1 MYGDRPGSPRRDD
14 RQSFDP
20 AEPWRAAAPSP
31 TSDQARHPSEAP
43 LVSQAQ
49 PAAQDTLAAPVA
61 PHEDDVKVAGE
72 RPRTGGPTPGGTFG
86 FEAEPLGA
94 AGADDRDEITSRGP
108 APRRAGRSGQGGG
121 AGRRN
126 GVRIAA
132 IAAGAAVVLGAA
144 TAGALALTGGGSD
157 DGTQTVKPT
166 KQLADAAAP
175 KVDPKVLEEQR
186 RQLAL
191 ERASRE
197 TREDGG
203 KGPSLLPKGE
213 PLPTKTPKPGG
224 GDGGGGGGGPT
235 GDPVPAG
242 EAQRIAKGLL
252 PGYGFGGSGQFG
264 CLVNLWNRES
274 GWNTHAANPSG
285 AYGIPQALPG
295 SKMASAGPD
304 WQNNAT
310 TQIKWGLGY
319 IKSRYKTPCGGW
331 SHFQS
336 AGWY

>member
-1 MYGDRPGSPRRDD
+1 M
-14 RQSFDP
+14 
-20 AEPWRAAAPSP
+20 
-31 TSDQARHPSEAP
+31 P

-72 RPRTGGPTPGGTFG
+72 RPRTGGPAPGDTFG
-86 FEAEPLGA
+86 FDAEPLGA
-94 AGADDRDEITSRGP
+94 SGADDRDEIASRGP
-108 APRRAGRSGQGGG
+108 ASRRAPRSGGG
-121 AGRRN
+121 AGGRN
-126 GVRIAA
+126 GLRIAA
-132 IAAGAAVVLGAA
+132 IAAGAVVVLGGA

-166 KQLADAAAP
+166 RQLADAAAP

-203 KGPSLLPKGE
+203 KGPSLLPKGK
-213 PLPTKTPKPGG
+213 PLPTKTPKPGD
-224 GDGGGGGGGPT
+224 GDGGGGTGGGPS

-252 PGYGFGGSGQFG
+252 PGYGFSGSGQFG

-336 AGWY
+336 VGWY